1 MQQIIQ
7 TIQQALIEEQ
17 IPTEQVQNIISSID
31 VSQLNILDLPA
42 TTEYISQFMSNIG
55 LQENII
61 DHINTNLAES
71 LGNFGT
77 DNIADLGVDPKG
89 LMDNIKNIF
98 GGFLGG

>member
-98 GGFLGG
+98 GGFFGG

>member
-1 MQQIIQ
+1 M
-7 TIQQALIEEQ
+7 
-17 IPTEQVQNIISSID
+17 QNIISSID

-98 GGFLGG
+98 GGFFGG